1 MRRFSMSLVPALVL
15 GAIAFAVAPA
25 TAQKAGG
32 TLVQITQPEPPNLA
46 PYISTSAPISQVTAK
61 VYDGLL
67 EYGFDLKPKPALA
80 ESWEIAPDGK
90 TVTFKLR
97 KDVKFHDGKPFTSA
111 DVQFTIMDV
120 LKKVHPRG
128 INTFRDVTAVETPDE
143 YTAVFKL
150 ANAAPYMLAALS
162 GYESPM
168 LPKHVFSQGDIRT
181 HANANQPIGTG
192 PFKFVEWRRGELV
205 RLDKNPDYWRK
216 GLPYLDRVVVR
227 FINDEATRTAALEK
241 GEAHVAGFGGVPY
254 NDAKKLGTL
263 PSIEVTTKG
272 YEMISPV
279 VELIMNTKRAPFD
292 NQKVRQ
298 AVSYAIDRQF
308 IIDNI
313 WFGFGK
319 AATGPISSNFAP
331 SGIYTAD
338 VTKYQ
343 VPDGIERANKL
354 LDEAGLPKKD
364 GGIRFEMVHDI
375 TPYGPEWQRFGE
387 VVQQRLAL
395 VGIKATLRYEDVA
408 TWLKRIYTDYDFFL
422 TSNFLYN
429 LPDPVLGVHRAIHG
443 KLIKQGTVFVNGAQ
457 WSDPRSDELMDKA
470 TVEPD
475 PKKRAEYYQQVQK
488 IAVDGAPIVW
498 VFELNFPTVVNNR
511 YKNVITSPLGLYT
524 NFADVWRE

>member
-1 MRRFSMSLVPALVL
+1 MRYVSIGSAAALALCAALAGSPAS
-15 GAIAFAVAPA
+15 
-25 TAQKAGG
+25 AQKVGG

-46 PYISTSAPISQVTAK
+46 PYISTAAPISQVTAK

-67 EYGFDLKPKPALA
+67 EYGFDLKPKASLA
-80 ESWEIAPDGK
+80 ESWDVSPDGK

-128 INTFRDVTAVETPDE
+128 INTFRDVTAVDTPDAH
-143 YTAVFKL
+143 TAVFKL
-150 ANAAPYMLAALS
+150 SNAAPYMLSALS

-181 HANANQPIGTG
+181 HANANQPIGSG

-216 GLPYLDRVVVR
+216 GLPYLDRIVVR

-254 NDAKKLGTL
+254 NDAKKLATL

-279 VELIMNTKRAPFD
+279 VELITNTKKAPFD

-298 AVSYAIDRQF
+298 AVAYAVDRQF

-319 AATGPISSNFAP
+319 VATGPISSNFAP
-331 SGIYTAD
+331 SGIYTD
-338 VTKYQ
+338 NVTKYQ

-354 LDEAGLPKKD
+354 MDEAGFPKKD
-364 GGIRFEMVHDI
+364 GGVRLEIVHDI

-387 VVQQRLAL
+387 FVQQRLAL
-395 VGIKATLRYEDVA
+395 IGIKATLRYEDVA
-408 TWLKRIYTDYDFFL
+408 TWLKRTYTDYDFFL

-429 LPDPVLGVHRAIHG
+429 LPDPVLGVHRSVHG
-443 KLIKQGTVFVNGAQ
+443 KLIKQGTVFVNGSR
-457 WSDPRSDELMDKA
+457 WSDPRSDEAMDKA
-470 TVEPD
+470 TIEPD
-475 PKKRAEYYQQVQK
+475 PKKRAELYHTMQK
-488 IAVDGAPIVW
+488 VAVEGSPVIW
-498 VFELNFPTVVNNR
+498 VFELNFPTVVNR
-511 YKNVITSPLGLYT
+511 SYKNVITSPLGLYT